1 MEDFTMSVLLEQAGS
16 VFTQLIAW
24 AGTVG
29 SPIVG
34 NPLMLVPYII
44 GFGFAGVGL
53 FKTLTRR

>member
-1 MEDFTMSVLLEQAGS
+1 MSVLLEQAGS

-29 SPIVG
+29 STIVG